1 MSKNDIIIEAQNL
14 TRTYGSFKAVDDV
27 SFACRRGE
35 IVGFLGPNGAGKTTT
50 MRMLTGYMPPTS
62 GAAFIAGHNTLTES
76 LQARR
81 RLGYLP
87 ETVPLYDEMTV
98 EDYLGFVGRVRRLD
112 NLWDRVDDALEA
124 VSLLDRAES
133 FISALSK
140 GMRQRV
146 GLAQAIM
153 HEPDAL
159 ILDEPTIGLDPQQ
172 VVDIRDLIARL
183 GKKHTILL
191 STHIMSEVEQIC
203 DRVIMVFNGRIGA
216 DMQLKDLLGTG
227 AAPALSLQLA
237 LPTSETVAAL
247 QAVEGVIAA
256 VAEADGLYRLE
267 YDGQDETRLRL
278 VDRVQE
284 KGWGLLGLQ
293 SERMTLESAFLRQMR
308 AADALRLPEPAAETP
323 RTAGAL
329 AVDEEE

>member
-27 SFACRRGE
+27 SFSCRRGE

-76 LQARR
+76 LEARR

-146 GLAQAIM
+146 GSGSGHHA
-153 HEPDAL
+153 
-159 ILDEPTIGLDPQQ
+159 
-172 VVDIRDLIARL
+172 
-183 GKKHTILL
+183 
-191 STHIMSEVEQIC
+191 
-203 DRVIMVFNGRIGA
+203 
-216 DMQLKDLLGTG
+216 
-227 AAPALSLQLA
+227 
-237 LPTSETVAAL
+237 
-247 QAVEGVIAA
+247 
-256 VAEADGLYRLE
+256 
-267 YDGQDETRLRL
+267 
-278 VDRVQE
+278 
-284 KGWGLLGLQ
+284 
-293 SERMTLESAFLRQMR
+293 
-308 AADALRLPEPAAETP
+308 
-323 RTAGAL
+323 
-329 AVDEEE
+329 

>member
-1 MSKNDIIIEAQNL
+1 
-14 TRTYGSFKAVDDV
+14 
-27 SFACRRGE
+27 
-35 IVGFLGPNGAGKTTT
+35 
-50 MRMLTGYMPPTS
+50 
-62 GAAFIAGHNTLTES
+62 
-76 LQARR
+76 
-81 RLGYLP
+81 
-87 ETVPLYDEMTV
+87 
-98 EDYLGFVGRVRRLD
+98 
-112 NLWDRVDDALEA
+112 
-124 VSLLDRAES
+124 
-133 FISALSK
+133 
-140 GMRQRV
+140 
-146 GLAQAIM
+146 M

-172 VVDIRDLIARL
+172 VVDIRDLIVRL

-308 AADALRLPEPAAETP
+308 AADALRLPAARERRRS